1 MIDIFIPSYKRHD
14 NNKTVKYFKK
24 IGWDPSKL
32 HVVIDDE
39 CGQIDLYEE
48 QCKKDGV
55 NLHIVS
61 FEEAVRRFDF
71 VHRPNPARRAAGMF
85 RNLFHDIVREKGI
98 DFFIVIDDDT
108 INYQFR
114 PFGVY
119 KRRATFD
126 DINTTFEAVKEF
138 MQRQRIGVF
147 GLSQGGDMFAR
158 YDTRLMRKK
167 VMNTTFYDT
176 RFIYAGEKGI
186 QDDDTSQ
193 FAGIMN
199 EGYFTGSLA
208 SGIVLVQ
215 TQSAK
220 AKGGLTEAYEDLK
233 LLSKAMI
240 CPIQFP
246 SAIRGERQKMNGNRL
261 HHRINYRY
269 LMPCLIKGKRD
280 NIAWDTYPEDVPF
293 RNDRII

>member
-1 MIDIFIPSYKRHD
+1 
-14 NNKTVKYFKK
+14 
-24 IGWDPSKL
+24 
-32 HVVIDDE
+32 
-39 CGQIDLYEE
+39 
-48 QCKKDGV
+48 
-55 NLHIVS
+55 
-61 FEEAVRRFDF
+61 
-71 VHRPNPARRAAGMF
+71 
-85 RNLFHDIVREKGI
+85 
-98 DFFIVIDDDT
+98 
-108 INYQFR
+108 
-114 PFGVY
+114 
-119 KRRATFD
+119 
-126 DINTTFEAVKEF
+126 
-138 MQRQRIGVF
+138 
-147 GLSQGGDMFAR
+147 MFAR

-208 SGIVLVQ
+208 SGVVLVQ
-215 TQSAK
+215 TQSAT

-246 SAIRGERQKMNGNRL
+246 SAIRGERQKRNGNRL